1 MWHLQMLLDDIRL
14 VRMIGIADDIE
25 SADGKRILSFEQA
38 LDIAEKVFRGDC
50 REYFSERRLDSIP
63 RQLRVSPIGE
73 RYSVGH
79 ALRDFLEDKKLRGSP
94 AGFNHAMADAN
105 AYIVGELSSI
115 PCDELQADQL
125 RTWLHRIGA
134 NNMVHSNFARQG
146 HNAPI
151 GHNDGESVRKAKL
164 RANGVFITLK
174 AALNM
179 AWRDG
184 RIENDAAWRRLSPY
198 KNVKKAR
205 CRILSKD
212 EVDRLL
218 SVARPDMRKLILG
231 GLYTGCRAGE
241 LRELRPSNFNYQSGH
256 LFVHAT
262 KTSKSR
268 NIVLSFEAISFF
280 ERITHGLGDQHPIFH
295 KNHLQCW
302 PKSAYTML
310 MRRTSE
316 QAGLDPPVVFQD
328 LRHTYASNLI
338 MAGVSPFVIADQLGH
353 ADCTQI
359 IKTYGHVSADFA
371 VEQIRRR
378 SPLVIAS
385 ASEVARTAKW
395 HRKLSVN
402 ANTRG

>member
-1 MWHLQMLLDDIRL
+1 
-14 VRMIGIADDIE
+14 MIGIADDFE
-25 SADGKRILSFEQA
+25 AADGKQILSFQQA
-38 LDIAEKVFRGDC
+38 LEIAEKVFQGDY

-63 RQLRVSPIGE
+63 RQLRVSPIGD
-73 RYSVGH
+73 RYTVGH
-79 ALRDFLEDKKLRGSP
+79 ALHDFLADKKVRSSR
-94 AGFNHAMADAN
+94 AGFNHAMADTN

-115 PCDELQADQL
+115 PCDELQAEQL
-125 RTWLHRIGA
+125 RNWLHRIGA
-134 NNMVHSNFARQG
+134 NNMVQSNFARQG

-164 RANGVFITLK
+164 RANSVFITLK

-184 RIENDAAWRRLSPY
+184 KIDSDTAWRRLSPY

-205 CRILSKD
+205 NRILSKD
-212 EVDRLL
+212 EIDRLL
-218 SVARPDMRKLILG
+218 AAARPDLRKLILG
-231 GLYTGCRAGE
+231 GLFTGCRAGE
-241 LRELRPSNFNYQSGH
+241 LRELRPSNFNYVAGH

-262 KTSKSR
+262 KTSRSR
-268 NIVLSFEAISFF
+268 NIVLSYEAISFF
-280 ERITHGLGDQHPIFH
+280 ERISFGLDDQHPLFH
-295 KNHLQCW
+295 KEHLDCW
-302 PKSAYTML
+302 SKSAYTRF
-310 MRRTSE
+310 MRQASE
-316 QAGLDPPVVFQD
+316 RAGLSPPVVFQD

-378 SPLVIAS
+378 SPLVVAS
-385 ASEVARTAKW
+385 PKDVARTAKW
-395 HRKLSVN
+395 HRNLGARN
-402 ANTRG
+402 R